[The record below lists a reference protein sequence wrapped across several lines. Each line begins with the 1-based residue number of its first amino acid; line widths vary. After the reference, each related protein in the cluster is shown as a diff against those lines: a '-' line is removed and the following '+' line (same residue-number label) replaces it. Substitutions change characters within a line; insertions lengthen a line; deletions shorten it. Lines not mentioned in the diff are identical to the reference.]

1 MRLTDRERAGER
13 ARESER
19 GTLTERERE
28 GARELLPLT
37 DQHVPHMDVT
47 ECVYVRVFV
56 CARAGGDGRF
66 YFALKLSS
74 SDLIAFAGED
84 EHARGERERERDGAM
99 CVCACESTCTCARVR
114 SRSVRVH
121 F

>member
-56 CARAGGDGRF
+56 CARARRRRWQVLF
-66 YFALKLSS
+66 
-74 SDLIAFAGED
+74 
-84 EHARGERERERDGAM
+84 
-99 CVCACESTCTCARVR
+99 CTEV
-114 SRSVRVH
+114 VQQ
-121 F
+121 

>member
-47 ECVYVRVFV
+47 ESACTCVCL
-56 CARAGGDGRF
+56 CARAQEEM
-66 YFALKLSS
+66 
-74 SDLIAFAGED
+74 AGFIL
-84 EHARGERERERDGAM
+84 H
-99 CVCACESTCTCARVR
+99 
-114 SRSVRVH
+114 
-121 F
+121 